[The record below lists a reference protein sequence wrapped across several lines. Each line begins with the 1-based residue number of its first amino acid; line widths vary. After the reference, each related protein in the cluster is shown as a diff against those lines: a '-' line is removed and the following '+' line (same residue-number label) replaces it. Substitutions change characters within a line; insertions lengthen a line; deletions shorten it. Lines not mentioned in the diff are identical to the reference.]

1 MANKSVGLL
10 TIAFGAD
17 LRGFE
22 KAMKKAQR
30 NIKKFGASMQR
41 TGKNLT
47 RNITLPIIGL
57 GAVAVK
63 TFMSFEQS
71 MLKVKAVSGATA
83 KEFKALTDNAKKLG
97 ASTMFT
103 ASEVAGLQFELA
115 KLGFS
120 TNEINASTESILR
133 LSQATTHDLAESGEI
148 VASTLKSF
156 NLEAAQSTKV
166 ADIFAL
172 ASSNAAMDMQ
182 KLSVAM
188 PTVGAT
194 ANAVGVPLE
203 QLTAQ
208 MMVLAD
214 RGIEASTMG
223 THLRKVFVELA
234 TKGISFDAAM
244 QQINNSTNKVKT
256 ATDLF
261 GKRAFATGLI
271 LAENTHQTSEYENQ
285 LRKSAGTSRKM
296 AEIMDSGTGGALRR
310 LKSAM
315 EGVAIDLGQMLIPL
329 FEKLMNIVQKGIN
342 FWKGL
347 DKNIKSTIVTLG
359 LIAASIGPILT
370 IVGSLTSAF
379 ALLLTPAGAVV
390 AGLVAGG
397 VLIVKNWSKIKQP
410 LVDIINY
417 FIDLFNESTLFRGS
431 INLIIAAFKNMWAS
445 AKFAFNLIFKL
456 GANMIE
462 KLVVRFKALAKI
474 VKGALTGDLDEI
486 KQGMKDYGNA
496 VKDGITDG
504 LKIAAEETKIFADEV
519 AKNFEEALVNTLEKE
534 NIEFI
539 TTDDVDNTV
548 QKAKDLANKV
558 MDQFKGIFGTDINI
572 GTTEKK
578 EKGTPLDQFKNSPF
592 GQMLAMLK
600 PVNAELETTKSLMDI
615 LNETFG
621 ITELVL
627 TDLGQSLGNTFMQ
640 GAENMKEFAKT
651 TKNAIREAI
660 SAVLALAVANAVQK
674 AMEGMAAF
682 PGSVFLI
689 PAIAGL
695 AGGLAKTAF
704 NSLIP
709 AFAEGGLVTG
719 PTLSLIGE
727 GAGTSASNP
736 EVVAPL
742 DKLKNFMN
750 NGGSQQVEVYG
761 RISGND
767 IFISNQRGSL
777 NRQRSV

>member
-17 LRGFE
+17 LRGFDR
-22 KAMKKAQR
+22 AMKKAQR

-83 KEFKALTDNAKKLG
+83 VEFKALTDNAKKLG

-133 LSQATTHDLAESGEI
+133 LSQATTHNLAQSGEI
-148 VASTLKSF
+148 VAATLNSF
-156 NLEAAQSTKV
+156 NMEASESTRV
-166 ADIFAL
+166 ADVFAL
-172 ASSNAAMDMQ
+172 ASSNAAMDME
-182 KLSVAM
+182 KLGAAM
-188 PTVGAT
+188 PKVGSIAGSL
-194 ANAVGVPLE
+194 NMDVE
-203 QLTAQ
+203 KLTAQ
-208 MMVLAD
+208 LMVLAD
-214 RGIEASTMG
+214 RGMEASTMG
-223 THLRKVFVELA
+223 TSLRKIFIDLA
-234 TKGISFDAAM
+234 AKGISMEGAFKM
-244 QQINNSTNKVKT
+244 INS
-256 ATDLF
+256 ATVPLTKATELF
-261 GKRAFATGLI
+261 GNRAANAALI
-271 LAENTHQTSEYENQ
+271 LAQNTKETDKYEKQ
-285 LRKSAGTSRKM
+285 LRKSAGKSREM

-370 IVGSLTSAF
+370 IVGSLTSVF
-379 ALLLTPAGAVV
+379 ALLITPVGAVV
-390 AGLVAGG
+390 AVLVAGG
-397 VLIVKNWSKIKQP
+397 ILIVKNWSKIKQP
-410 LVDIINY
+410 LVDTINY
-417 FIDLFNESTLFRGS
+417 FIELYNESMLFRGA
-431 INLIIAAFKNMWAS
+431 INLIIANFKNMWAS
-445 AKFAFNLIFKL
+445 AKFAFNLILKL
-456 GANMIE
+456 GSSIIKN
-462 KLVVRFKALAKI
+462 LVDQFKGLATI
-474 VKGALTGDLDEI
+474 VKGALSGDPDEI
-486 KQGMKDYGNA
+486 KQGMKQYGKA
-496 VKDGITDG
+496 VKDQFTNIT
-504 LKIAAEETKIFADEV
+504 KITKEEGKILAEEV
-519 AKNFEEALVNTLEKE
+519 VKNYQEALVNTLERKK
-534 NIEFI
+534 IEFI

-558 MDQFKGIFGTDINI
+558 MEQFKSLFGTDIKI
-572 GTTEKK
+572 GTTQKK
-578 EKGTPLDQFKNSPF
+578 EKTTPLDQFKNSPF

-727 GAGTSASNP
+727 GAGTTASNP